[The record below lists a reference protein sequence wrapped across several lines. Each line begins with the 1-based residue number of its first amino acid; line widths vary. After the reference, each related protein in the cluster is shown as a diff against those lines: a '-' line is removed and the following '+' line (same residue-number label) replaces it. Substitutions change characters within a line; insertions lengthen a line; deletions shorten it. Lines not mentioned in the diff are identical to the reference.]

1 MLKKMLIAA
10 VAVVAGMVVLTK
22 VTKISPMVWFGDC
35 CRTAQRM
42 VPPEVQLKQL
52 NHEIDKID
60 GDIRKNISRLAHME
74 VEVKMFEEKLD
85 RKREKQAKL
94 RADIRDMQK
103 SLQAQTE
110 KVAFRG
116 HKVRSTELT
125 NSLDIAV
132 TEFTSLKE
140 QIKVQEELLTNK
152 KRTLDVARS
161 RITEMRNEQ
170 EKLRLLATKLATNLE
185 LVRMKQVQSQEVVF
199 DNSAL
204 DNARS
209 LAKDVEVQIRTAE
222 QTLKL
227 QAEFGLADKL
237 VPEKEGKSREEVLKA
252 AQAVLD
258 DNQPLEKVAAD
269 EKDE

>member
-10 VAVVAGMVVLTK
+10 VAVVAGLVVLTK

-35 CRTAQRM
+35 CRTARHL

-52 NHEIDKID
+52 NHEIDNID
-60 GDIRKNISRLAHME
+60 KDIKKNIGRLARME
-74 VEVKMFEEKLD
+74 VDVKMFEEQLD
-85 RKREKQAKL
+85 GKRERQAKL

-116 HKVRSTELT
+116 HKVSSSSLT
-125 NSLDIAV
+125 NRLDIAV

-140 QIKVQEELLTNK
+140 QVKVQEELLANK
-152 KRTLDVARS
+152 KRTLEVAHN

-170 EKLRLLATKLATNLE
+170 EKLRLLATKLATHLE

-204 DNARS
+204 DNAREI
-209 LAKDVEVQIRTAE
+209 AKDVEVQLRTAE
-222 QTLKL
+222 TALKL
-227 QAEFGLADKL
+227 QAQYGLAEK
-237 VPEKEGKSREEVLKA
+237 VAPEKEGKSREEVLKA
-252 AQAVLD
+252 AQAALD

-269 EKDE
+269 E